1 MEVRVVLVLCVVL
14 CCGQRLSAWME
25 GALLIRCEL
34 FFQVPRSCSEDTG
47 NRRGFQAT
55 CTKKG
60 TLFGV
65 HSVRQKDYIPNF
77 CQFRID

>member
-1 MEVRVVLVLCVVL
+1 MFSFSSSEKRFVVVLCPGGSACSADALCCVVL

-47 NRRGFQAT
+47 NR
-55 CTKKG
+55 
-60 TLFGV
+60 
-65 HSVRQKDYIPNF
+65 
-77 CQFRID
+77 